1 MSKPRRPD
9 RDHYE
14 HHPEP
19 RSDQEIEAETRE
31 WFGKVRS
38 LSTEDRENILQ
49 NELSLAYGRAV
60 TPGLELKLHDPKCVH
75 HQDAFLIMFATGLT
89 GLLDFGSDGVA
100 LFLRR
105 LAKAV
110 DRDDYD
116 VEETPREL
124 FWTIFD
130 KPPKMVVPA

>member
-1 MSKPRRPD
+1 MSKFKGTG

-14 HHPEP
+14 QEPEA
-19 RSDQEIEAETRE
+19 RSDDEIEAETRE
-31 WFGKVRS
+31 WYERVRN
-38 LSTEDRENILQ
+38 LSSEDRERILQ
-49 NELSLAYGRAV
+49 NELYLAYGRAV
-60 TPGLELKLHDPKCVH
+60 TPGLELKLHDPNCVH
-75 HQDAFLIMFATGLT
+75 HHDALLIMFATGLT

-110 DRDDYD
+110 DHDGYD